1 MTVKIKVPETDFPC
15 IENLSQMKSI
25 LEAKPELRLIDS
37 GLGTLSVAYNISDR
51 NTFKD
56 PLACEARG
64 ITFDKET
71 GNIIGRPLHK
81 FFNLGER
88 EDTLKNN
95 VNFSDI
101 FSIWDKIDGTMI
113 SLHRVNGNL
122 AVKTK
127 KSFLSN
133 EAKRATQFLSKP
145 ENQNILKFCNE
156 LVDEFTPVFE
166 FTDPENTIVISH
178 KKMDVV
184 LLHVRHIKTG
194 SYIPYNDPDL
204 TALVEK
210 YNVKRLS
217 PLNLKQT
224 EKGTLDIDSVLE
236 DLKVIEGI
244 EGYVMQFN
252 DGRMIKIKSDWYN
265 AQHRAEAGLRERDVV
280 KMFLDGTLDDVK
292 GALKTDGYDITKLES
307 IESNVLAELNK
318 METYI
323 TEKVELL
330 KGLDM
335 KSAALKINNEMP
347 NNPLNGFVLI
357 SLRGKEPDLM
367 TYFERNKLQDY
378 SLAYLELPKLE
389 NEKEASVVRSRKM
402 K

>member
-1 MTVKIKVPETDFPC
+1 MTVKIKVPETDFPY

-389 NEKEASVVRSRKM
+389 NEKEASIVRSRKM

>member
-1 MTVKIKVPETDFPC
+1 MTVKIKVPETDFPY

-244 EGYVMQFN
+244 EGYIMQFN

-265 AQHRAEAGLRERDVV
+265 TQHRAEAGLRERDVV

>member
-1 MTVKIKVPETDFPC
+1 
-15 IENLSQMKSI
+15 
-25 LEAKPELRLIDS
+25 
-37 GLGTLSVAYNISDR
+37 
-51 NTFKD
+51 
-56 PLACEARG
+56 
-64 ITFDKET
+64 
-71 GNIIGRPLHK
+71 
-81 FFNLGER
+81 
-88 EDTLKNN
+88 
-95 VNFSDI
+95 
-101 FSIWDKIDGTMI
+101 MI

>member
-1 MTVKIKVPETDFPC
+1 MTVKIKVPETDFPY

-204 TALVEK
+204 TELVEK

>member
-1 MTVKIKVPETDFPC
+1 
-15 IENLSQMKSI
+15 
-25 LEAKPELRLIDS
+25 
-37 GLGTLSVAYNISDR
+37 
-51 NTFKD
+51 
-56 PLACEARG
+56 
-64 ITFDKET
+64 
-71 GNIIGRPLHK
+71 
-81 FFNLGER
+81 
-88 EDTLKNN
+88 
-95 VNFSDI
+95 
-101 FSIWDKIDGTMI
+101 MI

-378 SLAYLELPKLE
+378 SLAYLDLPKLE

>member
-1 MTVKIKVPETDFPC
+1 MTVKIKVPETDFPY

-244 EGYVMQFN
+244 EGYIMQFN

-323 TEKVELL
+323 AEKVELL

-389 NEKEASVVRSRKM
+389 NEKEVSIVRSRKM

>member
-1 MTVKIKVPETDFPC
+1 MTVKIKVPETDFPY

-95 VNFSDI
+95 VDFSDI

-166 FTDPENTIVISH
+166 FTDPKNTIVISH

-244 EGYVMQFN
+244 EGYIMQFN

>member
-1 MTVKIKVPETDFPC
+1 MTVKIKVPETDFPY

-335 KSAALKINNEMP
+335 KSVALKINNEMP

>member
-1 MTVKIKVPETDFPC
+1 MTVKIKVPETDFPY

-224 EKGTLDIDSVLE
+224 EKGTLDIDFVLE

-378 SLAYLELPKLE
+378 SLAYLDLPKLE

>member
-1 MTVKIKVPETDFPC
+1 MAFGENISKKRIYNPQENMKKDDGFIYLDGWKFSKEDKWKLVSHLHKSIRHGKADDAAAAAKWIYYVDPAYARYRMAVIAFEDVAGASPEVIIDSMSNGWKKED
-15 IENLSQMKSI
+15 IENQGGHVFLQEQARKWASTIKDRTANDWVSCTRW
-25 LEAKPELRLIDS
+25 LPEYL
-37 GLGTLSVAYNISDR
+37 
-51 NTFKD
+51 
-56 PLACEARG
+56 
-64 ITFDKET
+64 
-71 GNIIGRPLHK
+71 
-81 FFNLGER
+81 
-88 EDTLKNN
+88 
-95 VNFSDI
+95 
-101 FSIWDKIDGTMI
+101 
-113 SLHRVNGNL
+113 
-122 AVKTK
+122 
-127 KSFLSN
+127 
-133 EAKRATQFLSKP
+133 
-145 ENQNILKFCNE
+145 
-156 LVDEFTPVFE
+156 
-166 FTDPENTIVISH
+166 
-178 KKMDVV
+178 
-184 LLHVRHIKTG
+184 
-194 SYIPYNDPDL
+194 
-204 TALVEK
+204 EK

>member
-133 EAKRATQFLSKP
+133 EAKRTTQFLSKP

-378 SLAYLELPKLE
+378 SLAYLKLPKLE

>member
-1 MTVKIKVPETDFPC
+1 MTVKIKVPETDFPY

-113 SLHRVNGNL
+113 PLHRVNGNL

-378 SLAYLELPKLE
+378 SLAYLDLPKLE

>member
-1 MTVKIKVPETDFPC
+1 MTVKIKVPETDFPY

-357 SLRGKEPDLM
+357 SLRSKEPDLM

>member
-1 MTVKIKVPETDFPC
+1 MTVKIKVPETDFPY

-37 GLGTLSVAYNISDR
+37 GLGTLSIAYNISDR

-378 SLAYLELPKLE
+378 SLAYLDLPKLE

>member
-1 MTVKIKVPETDFPC
+1 MTVKIKVPETDFPY

-145 ENQNILKFCNE
+145 EKQNILKFCNE